1 MSVRGEVIAQGRDT
15 EIVDHGPG
23 LVLRRP
29 KVPRSLAA
37 EAKVMAWVRDQGY
50 PCPEVVEVVDDGLV
64 MQRIEG
70 PSMLDVL
77 SRAPHRGRA
86 HATLLADLHNW
97 LHRLDLAQ
105 GGADLALTSPFGDG
119 PALVHGDLHPGNVL
133 LTADGPVVIDWSNAC
148 RGPGGA
154 DVAVAWLLL
163 AAADAPASAAERVVV
178 AAFRRVFLRWF
189 LAGVDRAA
197 AAACLPAVLAH
208 RRLDAHL
215 AASELERMANV
226 VDRATRPGR

>member
-37 EAKVMAWVRDQGY
+37 EAEVMAWVRSQGY

-64 MQRIEG
+64 MQRVDG
-70 PSMLDVL
+70 SSMLDIL
-77 SRAPHRGRA
+77 SRRPHRIRA
-86 HATLLADLHNW
+86 HATLLGDLHNW
-97 LHRLDLAQ
+97 LHRLEPR
-105 GGADLALTSPFGDG
+105 ADAAGLALALDSPYGDG

-148 RGPGGA
+148 QGPGGA

-163 AAADAPASAAERVVV
+163 AAAEAPTSRAERLLVGTFRQ
-178 AAFRRVFLRWF
+178 AFVRWF
-189 LAGVDRAA
+189 LAAVDRDAA
-197 AAACLPAVLAH
+197 VACLPAALAR
-208 RRLDAHL
+208 RRLDPHL
-215 AASELERMANV
+215 SPAELDRMARIV
-226 VDRATRPGR
+226 ERAGR